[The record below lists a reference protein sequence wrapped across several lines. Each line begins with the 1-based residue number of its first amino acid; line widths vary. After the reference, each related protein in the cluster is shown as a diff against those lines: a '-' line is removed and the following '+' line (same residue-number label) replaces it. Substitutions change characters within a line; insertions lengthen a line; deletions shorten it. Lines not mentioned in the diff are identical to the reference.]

1 MPFLWSSQK
10 ITLKNDKKT
19 IGSHSPNKRTRERKR
34 QGGREGNNLAFEGS
48 RKKSRMYFWCT
59 IFEMRSVN
67 IHKKGK
73 YKT

>member
-1 MPFLWSSQK
+1 MMRKLLAHILQIK
-10 ITLKNDKKT
+10 EQERGKD
-19 IGSHSPNKRTRERKR
+19 RE
-34 QGGREGNNLAFEGS
+34 GGREGNNLAFEGS
-48 RKKSRMYFWCT
+48 RKKSCMYFWCT